1 MRVYLGFD
9 DTDVLD
15 AEMGTGKL
23 VRLLE
28 DKLPQGASLWG
39 VVRHQLLFDR
49 RIPFTSHNSSA
60 CAVVDAP
67 ESLDLSGLIAIAAAH
82 VEEFACDGS
91 DPGLCVARADRN
103 LAPLV
108 RFGRACTHSI
118 MTQDEAR
125 EAAAAV
131 HLSGHGGTRD
141 GIIGAAAAV
150 GLTAF
155 GWCGRFIEF
164 RGEFSGE
171 LGRLRDFPDLV
182 SVSDLDRSGIGVVS
196 VDRDATV
203 PAPGD
208 LVDTGGWLRPRLWA
222 GAPVLPV
229 TSDGAGL
236 WRTVGR
242 KERSEKPDGGKHKEP
257 KRPLVPAGT

>member
-28 DKLPQGASLWG
+28 DELPRGARLWG
-39 VVRHQLLFDR
+39 VVRHQLLVDR

-67 ESLDLSGLIAIAAAH
+67 EALPLDDLIELARAH
-82 VEEFACDGS
+82 VESLACEGS
-91 DPGLCVARADRN
+91 DPGLCVARADRD
-103 LAPLV
+103 LGALID
-108 RFGRACTHSI
+108 FGRACTHRI
-118 MTQDEAR
+118 MTQNEAYG
-125 EAAAAV
+125 AAASV

-141 GIIGAAAAV
+141 GVIGAAAAV

-164 RGEFSGE
+164 
-171 LGRLRDFPDLV
+171 GRLRDFPDTV
-182 SVSDLDRSGIGVVS
+182 TVAELDRAGIGVVS

-208 LVDTGGWLRPRLWA
+208 VIDTGGWLRPRLWG
-222 GAPVLPV
+222 GAPMLPIAGL
-229 TSDGAGL
+229 GAGR
-236 WRTVGR
+236 WQSVGR
-242 KERSEKPDGGKHKEP
+242 KERTEHKDKKERNEP
-257 KRPLVPAGT
+257 QGRLAPARA